1 MNQINKEERFI
12 EAVRFA
18 TSLNDEEQFLESIQ
32 ELIDYRLKTITCPAV
47 NQTLFGYKYESVN
60 KGFRTSLVRGVY
72 QYGESRF
79 FIVLTLNSL
88 ILAELR

>member
-1 MNQINKEERFI
+1 MNQMNKAERFI
-12 EAVRFA
+12 EAIRLT
-18 TSLNDEEQFLESIQ
+18 TSLTSEEEFLESIQ
-32 ELIDYRLKTITCPAV
+32 KLIDYRLKTIACPAV
-47 NQTLFGYKYESVN
+47 NQTLFGYKYESTN

-72 QYGESRF
+72 QYKESRF

>member
-1 MNQINKEERFI
+1 MNQMNKEERFI

-72 QYGESRF
+72 QYGENRF